1 MTRYFDHA
9 STTPVKPTAVK
20 VLTELMP
27 QLANPSSLHGSGRRA
42 RLAVDS
48 AREQLAAAVGAH
60 SSEVIFT
67 SGGPKPTTWRS
78 KGSGGSAG
86 PRIRDDAGCC

>member
-27 QLANPSSLHGSGRRA
+27 QLA
-42 RLAVDS
+42 
-48 AREQLAAAVGAH
+48 
-60 SSEVIFT
+60 
-67 SGGPKPTTWRS
+67 
-78 KGSGGSAG
+78 
-86 PRIRDDAGCC
+86 